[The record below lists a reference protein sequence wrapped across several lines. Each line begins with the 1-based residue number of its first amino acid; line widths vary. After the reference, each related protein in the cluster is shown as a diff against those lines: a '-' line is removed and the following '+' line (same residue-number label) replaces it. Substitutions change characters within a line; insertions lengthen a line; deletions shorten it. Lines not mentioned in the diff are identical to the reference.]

1 MDRIDPE
8 SFRLGCPLCAD
19 EFVKRRTLQ
28 SLESAAE
35 VVGVDKIGQILAQL
49 RAIVA
54 MEAFDSGFLNGPI
67 HPLDLPVGRQT
78 FELLHAMSDAVLLA

>member
-19 EFVKRRTLQ
+19 EFVKRQTLQ

-35 VVGVDKIGQILAQL
+35 FVGVDKIGQMLAQL
-49 RAIVA
+49 RVIVA
-54 MEAFDSGFLNGPI
+54 MEAFDSGFLNSPI
-67 HPLDLPVGRQT
+67 HPLALPVGSQT
-78 FELLHAMSDAVLLA
+78 FDLHHAMFDAVLLA